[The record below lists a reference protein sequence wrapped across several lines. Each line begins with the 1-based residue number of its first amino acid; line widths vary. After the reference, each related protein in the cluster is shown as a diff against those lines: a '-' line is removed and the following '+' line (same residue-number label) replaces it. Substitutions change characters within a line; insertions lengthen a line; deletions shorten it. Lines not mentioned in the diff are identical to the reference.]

1 MKLESGKQMLGAT
14 GESGL
19 VAIVGGVELM
29 RPAAWEQHSVG
40 GVVGLEDAG
49 DEAKRERVET
59 D

>member
-1 MKLESGKQMLGAT
+1 
-14 GESGL
+14 
-19 VAIVGGVELM
+19 M

-40 GVVGLEDAG
+40 GVVGFEDAG